1 MAAVSI
7 DIPTGATARIKAMVV
22 KLGPVLAQQD
32 PGITAVMPGGKAPD
46 QWTNAEAMVVLR
58 AMIRCFVLGLVKQVE
73 AQAAADA
80 ARDAAL
86 AKVDADGLVT

>member
-7 DIPTGATARIKAMVV
+7 DIPIAATARIKAMTQA
-22 KLGPVLAQQD
+22 LGPQLVPNDLPAGKD
-32 PGITAVMPGGKAPD
+32 PLT
-46 QWTNAEAMVVLR
+46 WTNAEALVVLK
-58 AMIRCFVLGLVKQVE
+58 AMLKRFVLDLVKQVE

-80 ARDAAL
+80 AQKAAV